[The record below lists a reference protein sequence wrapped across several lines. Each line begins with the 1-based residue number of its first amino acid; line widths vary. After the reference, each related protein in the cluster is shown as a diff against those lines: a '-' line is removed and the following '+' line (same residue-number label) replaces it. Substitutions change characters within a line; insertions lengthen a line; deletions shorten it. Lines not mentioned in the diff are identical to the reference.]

1 MISSVHKAAPTR
13 TLNPT
18 IAVLVQSTARVLSID
33 ISFWPPSYS
42 IKEDKGRVRETEGFR
57 LILKSL
63 HDEMKKQAEMNRLV
77 AEDSLLPKRSQVWTQ
92 QKLKKAVSITA
103 FLSEKETMCTA
114 TKTDF
119 VGVFGFNPKSG
130 QVQVSLAKSLYQ
142 ETIEYLREIAVK
154 DVSMYLV
161 VTVHVVSDNKIP
173 IFQFR

>member
-63 HDEMKKQAEMNRLV
+63 HDEMKKQAEMKDAKEKV
-77 AEDSLLPKRSQVWTQ
+77 AGLSPIYPSLASMLTHHIMNKVSPRDGPTVGSLREATPVTVSLPPSPWKRDGLT
-92 QKLKKAVSITA
+92 IP
-103 FLSEKETMCTA
+103 
-114 TKTDF
+114 
-119 VGVFGFNPKSG
+119 VGVFSIRRTP
-130 QVQVSLAKSLYQ
+130 
-142 ETIEYLREIAVK
+142 
-154 DVSMYLV
+154 
-161 VTVHVVSDNKIP
+161 
-173 IFQFR
+173 